1 MSEARAR
8 AVIARDPAT
17 LAGVST
23 GMLVAGVLMICL
35 LRPEAGLYAT
45 ETIALVCA
53 LGTAGIALFVA
64 AQPGGA
70 DVINAVRRPTT
81 WLAVTAFAAALITL
95 PFAVMAVSGDGIRGL
110 GDGLARA
117 AALRSGEYETVV
129 ARGAGLI
136 LVVGGLRTLESRRRR
151 VVLLMGALLV
161 VGSFL
166 LTGHVRTASPAV
178 AVFVTEF
185 AHVGAAA
192 AWFGGLLAVTLGL
205 RSSRDDL
212 VRSGRLL
219 AGFARAM
226 TFVLLLLVAAGVG
239 LAILYLPSPSALVHT
254 AYGDVLLV
262 KLAVLTSILVLSTA
276 NHTRL
281 VPAAETGNI
290 RAVRVLRANIAAEQ
304 VLLAA
309 VLVITEV
316 LSRQNP
322 GA

>member
-1 MSEARAR
+1 
-8 AVIARDPAT
+8 VRDPAT
-17 LAGVST
+17 VAGVAT
-23 GMLVAGVLMICL
+23 GVVVAGVLMACL
-35 LRPEAGLYAT
+35 LRPEAGRYVT
-45 ETIALVCA
+45 EAIALVCA
-53 LGTAGIALFVA
+53 LGTAGIAFFVT

-70 DVINAVRRPTT
+70 DVISAVRRPTA

-117 AALRSGEYETVV
+117 AALRSDDYETVV

-136 LVVGGLRTLESRRRR
+136 LVVGGLRTRVDRQRR
-151 VVLLMGALLV
+151 VVLLVGALLV

-166 LTGHVRTASPAV
+166 LTGHVRSHGPV
-178 AVFVTEF
+178 LAVFVTEF

-192 AWFGGLLAVTLGL
+192 AWFGGLLALSLGL
-205 RSSRDDL
+205 RSSSGDL
-212 VRSGRLL
+212 ARSGRLL

-226 TFVLLLLVAAGVG
+226 TVVLLLLVAAGVG

-262 KLAVLTSILVLSTA
+262 KLAIIASVLVFSTA
-276 NHTRL
+276 NHMRL

-290 RAVRVLRANIAAEQ
+290 HAVRVLRANIAAEQ
-304 VLLAA
+304 ALLVA
-309 VLVITEV
+309 VLVVTEI

-322 GA
+322 GG